1 MDHLKT
7 EIEKYQSLKPYVG
20 NEVFEKIYDYYVN
33 DIHTGSQLTQFLEFN
48 MMLDKHRKTN
58 FNHTFPELSCLI

>member
-20 NEVFEKIYDYYVN
+20 NEVFEKIYDYYMN

-48 MMLDKHRKTN
+48 MMLDRHRNTN